1 MRGPPIGLGW
11 TYYKDILESDIDSYE
26 AYRDST
32 DCRRT
37 RCDLRVPADVRTD
50 MLLESGVTLREIR
63 AATKRVQEDNKR
75 KFASLSRRKYDK
87 IFEAGERLKN
97 GINKT
102 KKRFSQESQRLTY
115 LNARIMCAYHT
126 V

>member
-1 MRGPPIGLGW
+1 MRGPPIGLAW

-37 RCDLRVPADVRTD
+37 RFDLRVPADVRTD

-102 KKRFSQESQRLTY
+102 KNGFLKSRRDSLT
-115 LNARIMCAYHT
+115 
-126 V
+126 